1 MNTETVKVLGKILQL
16 SQDASMRQVLTNL
29 MDFDGELT
37 RLDTS
42 VLFAVALSDGQNK
55 DERKSDAP
63 ETGEEEQVRDMRIR
77 WMTFSNLRS
86 IPHVADKQ
94 KPFGL
99 SFSDDNKQPCSL
111 YLVGRNGTGKTT
123 VYSALEHHYLSSN
136 SLSKNMD
143 LDARRIMTY
152 GFGEI
157 ERTAPDEPWLTVE
170 TVSEKTE
177 METLDSHAALCS
189 PACFCSEYDILQMG
203 TKGKDLFDYL
213 LQQLGYQELKDL
225 LSQLDR
231 VVKDIDGQLEG
242 KLKDET
248 DELDSQDYDAIVLE
262 VLKRYKNAKQLYP
275 QPYIRA
281 LYDRHLN
288 KFNNGE
294 IPGIFVDYWNRFRQR
309 SQRAG
314 QKVDPA
320 RQLANTEVKPID
332 RANAISGKLRSMY
345 QVLEPHLKQLAIDSS
360 EIQLQNVLNQLY
372 EERKSVKGEQE
383 DKLVTAEAREE
394 AETRRSLLMSLMSLI
409 REQRRM
415 VADDFINAHFDMLK
429 RIMSF
434 FSNNDAEL
442 LKPRL
447 SGETLKIQLLAKGEG
462 ESVFR
467 PTPQEYYNSFRYKLY
482 AVSFKI
488 ALAFMEMGS
497 KHIRVP
503 IVIDDVFSASDFE
516 NNLRLEYFV
525 YNIYEAYDNMNF
537 EEPLQLILLTHDEMV
552 QTAFRKGTDQ
562 LADDEKPHQVKL
574 NRHNFVCGRLYSYK
588 FAEDL
593 EKETGTADLFP
604 FYNLY
609 IRN

>member
-1 MNTETVKVLGKILQL
+1 MNTETIKVLGKILQL
-16 SQDASMRQVLTNL
+16 SQDISMRQVLTNL
-29 MDFDGELT
+29 MAYEGELSQID
-37 RLDTS
+37 LS
-42 VLFAVALSDGQNK
+42 VLFAVTPTVEQSGEEIGQNAIE
-55 DERKSDAP
+55 DEK
-63 ETGEEEQVRDMRIR
+63 EEQIKDLRIR
-77 WMTFSNLRS
+77 WMTFNNLRS
-86 IPHVADKQ
+86 IPHIAGNK

-99 SFSDDNKQPCSL
+99 SFADDNKKPCSL

-123 VYSALEHHYLSSN
+123 IYSALEHHYLSAN

-143 LDARRIMTY
+143 LNARRIMTY

-157 ERTAPDEPWLTVE
+157 EQNTLDEPWLTVE
-170 TVSEKTE
+170 TTSKKTE

-189 PACFCSEYDILQMG
+189 PACFCSEYDIQQMG
-203 TKGKDLFDYL
+203 TKGKNLFDYL

-225 LSQLDR
+225 LSQLEK
-231 VVKDIDGQLEG
+231 VVMNLDKQLESE
-242 KLKDET
+242 LKDET
-248 DELDSQDYDAIVLE
+248 DELDFQDYDAIVFE
-262 VLKRYKNAKQLYP
+262 VLKHYKNAKQLYHH
-275 QPYIRA
+275 PYTRA

-288 KFNNGE
+288 KFSNGG
-294 IPGIFVDYWNRFRQR
+294 IPDIFEDYWIRLRQR
-309 SQRAG
+309 SQSAG

-320 RQLANTEVKPID
+320 RQLANSEIKPID
-332 RANAISGKLRSMY
+332 RANTISGKLRAMY
-345 QVLEPHLKQLAIDSS
+345 QILEPHLKQLATDSS
-360 EIQLQNVLNQLY
+360 EVRLQKVLTKLY
-372 EERKSVKGEQE
+372 EDRKSVRGKLE
-383 DKLVTAEAREE
+383 DKLITAEVRKE
-394 AETRRSLLMSLMSLI
+394 AKSQRTLLMSLMSLI
-409 REQRRM
+409 REQRSM
-415 VADDFINAHFDMLK
+415 IADDFINAHFGMLK

-462 ESVFR
+462 DSVFR

-488 ALAFMEMGS
+488 ALAFMEMDS

-525 YNIYEAYDNMNF
+525 YNIHEAYENMNF

-552 QTAFRKGTDQ
+552 QTAFRKGTH
-562 LADDEKPHQVKL
+562 LLVDDENSKKVNL
-574 NRHNFVCGRLYSYK
+574 SRHGYVCGRLYSYK

-593 EKETGTADLFP
+593 EKETGLLDYYP